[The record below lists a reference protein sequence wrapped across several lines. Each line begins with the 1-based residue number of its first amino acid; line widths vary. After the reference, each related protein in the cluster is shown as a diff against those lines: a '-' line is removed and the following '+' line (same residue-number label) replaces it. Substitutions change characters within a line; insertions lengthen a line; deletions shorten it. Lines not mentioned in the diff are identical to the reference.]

1 MGMKLGSAKVAAKRR
16 ALPAALAA
24 HRWRPGQSGNPSGHS
39 GDYGDA
45 LRLARQAAPD
55 AVRRLVELMASDDER
70 VAAVACNAIFDRAY
84 GKPAPAAD
92 PPIEKMPL
100 LEIIERLTRD
110 QLDEF
115 ATALRASLRED
126 EPEDDPGI
134 VVPLNR

>member
-70 VAAVACNAIFDRAY
+70 VAAVACNAILDRAY